1 MIQRPTQSDIEEINS
16 FKCDVSNQE
25 YLKYYEIAYLEPSK
39 LYENEW
45 CDLQRVS
52 KDSEGNI
59 LGFMFCGINRAHSR
73 VDNIELLN
81 MTGKPNIILTK
92 DILQFFDD
100 LLNKY
105 NHRKICFDVV
115 VGNPAE
121 KIYDKIVKKYNGE
134 ISGVQK
140 EHVRLYDN
148 KFYDLKLYE
157 VINERRNN

>member
-1 MIQRPTQSDIEEINS
+1 MLNRPTHSDIEEINT
-16 FKCDVSNQE
+16 FKCDLKNQE
-25 YLKYYEIAYLEPSK
+25 YLKYYEIAYLDNSK
-39 LYENEW
+39 IYENEW

-52 KDSEGNI
+52 KDKEGNL
-59 LGFMFCGINRAHSR
+59 LGFMFCGINRAHDR

-81 MTGKPNIILTK
+81 MTKQPNMTLTK

-100 LLNKY
+100 LMSKY

-121 KIYDKIVKKYNGE
+121 KIYDKIIKKYNGR
-134 ISGVQK
+134 IVGVQK
-140 EHVRLYDN
+140 KQVRLYDN

-157 VINERRNN
+157 VTNE